1 MKVNSD
7 QSRSTATL
15 EDTDAPR
22 QQQPEPA
29 PGTTDYAAPLREDD
43 AELEA
48 DDDSF
53 TPRGTLL
60 FLLVMLLGYAL
71 YWAYLWFIVV
81 IERGAGGV

>member
-1 MKVNSD
+1 M
-7 QSRSTATL
+7 

-29 PGTTDYAAPLREDD
+29 PGTTEDTTGSAAPVREDD
-43 AELEA
+43 TELEA
-48 DDDSF
+48 DDESF